1 MVNSVNQI
9 FNKIG
14 RKSKPESTSEDV
26 DTGKYGLGHRH
37 IQALLYFI
45 SLTLAFIASGHL
57 GVTIVAMSIPENNTE
72 TNSSALTWDLDEDV
86 THDTVKFL
94 DVYQTYDWP
103 KSTQEIIQ
111 GSFFLGAVLL
121 MFPIGLLGQRF
132 GGKTLLQIGLGV
144 NGITSF
150 VVPWCVAWGDW
161 IAFAV
166 IRFIQGCAQSGI
178 YPGINILI
186 THWFPVAERNSLS
199 SFIYAG
205 SGIGS
210 MLAFVLGGI
219 LADSRFGWP
228 STFWVIGVACCI
240 ACILVTIFAATTP
253 NDHRY
258 ISEAE
263 KIYIA
268 KDQVEEVITKPNL
281 PWKKIIT
288 SVPLWAT
295 ILAHVGNTIAFMFFF
310 MQGPSYMFGVLNF
323 DIMASGVLVAL
334 PYLGSCISALAFGN
348 LSDYLTNRKII
359 TIKMAR
365 ILFNSIACFIP
376 AICLV
381 IITFTTSSALAVV
394 LFVISSTA
402 NSGHHTGWM
411 VNYMDLSPNYC
422 GFLMS
427 IGNVLAYI
435 FAVLLPVIVSA
446 AVTDVTDRYQWRI
459 VILLMAGFT
468 FISNVIFILFM
479 SADIQPWNNE
489 DEEEVVKKA

>member
-1 MVNSVNQI
+1 M
-9 FNKIG
+9 
-14 RKSKPESTSEDV
+14 T
-26 DTGKYGLGHRH
+26 
-37 IQALLYFI
+37 
-45 SLTLAFIASGHL
+45 
-57 GVTIVAMSIPENNTE
+57 IPENSTE
-72 TNSSALTWDLDEDV
+72 TDSSMLTLDLDENA
-86 THDTVKFL
+86 THDTVGFL

-111 GSFFLGAVLL
+111 GAFFLGNVIL
-121 MFPIGLLGQRF
+121 MFPIGYIGQRF
-132 GGKTLLQIGLGV
+132 GGKSLLQIAVGV
-144 NGITSF
+144 NGISSF
-150 VVPWCVAWGDW
+150 VAPWCVAWGDW

-166 IRFIQGCAQSGI
+166 IRFLQGCAQSGI

-205 SGIGS
+205 AGIGS
-210 MLAFVLGGI
+210 MLAFLLGGI
-219 LADSRFGWP
+219 LADSIFGWP
-228 STFWVIGVACCI
+228 STFWVIGVSCCI
-240 ACILVTIFAATTP
+240 VFILITIFAATTP
-253 NDHRY
+253 GDHRY
-258 ISEAE
+258 IKEAE

-268 KDQVEEVITKPNL
+268 KDQVEEVVTKPNIPL
-281 PWKKIIT
+281 KKILT
-288 SVPLWAT
+288 SVPLWAIIIT
-295 ILAHVGNTIAFMFFF
+295 HVGNTVAYMFFF
-310 MQGPSYMFGVLNF
+310 MQGPTYMFGVLEF

-359 TIKMAR
+359 SIKMAR

-381 IITFTTSSALAVV
+381 TITFTTSSTLAVV
-394 LFVISSTA
+394 SFVISSTA
-402 NSGHHTGWM
+402 HSGHHTGWM

-427 IGNVLAYI
+427 IGNVISNI
-435 FAVLLPVIVSA
+435 FAVLLPVIVSI

-459 VILLMAGFT
+459 VLLLMAGFT
-468 FISNVIFILFM
+468 FVGNVIFILFM
-479 SADIQPWNNE
+479 SGDIQPWNKGNEE